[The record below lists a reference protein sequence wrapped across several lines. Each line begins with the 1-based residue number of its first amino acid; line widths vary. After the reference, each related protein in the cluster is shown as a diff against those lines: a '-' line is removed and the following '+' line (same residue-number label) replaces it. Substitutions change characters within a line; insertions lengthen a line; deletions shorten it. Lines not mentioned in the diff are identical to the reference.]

1 MLYFTIAALVV
12 ILDQVSKR
20 IILNTVSHGET
31 LEVISSYLRIRLSY
45 NPGAIL
51 GILSNSRPVLLAMTF
66 ISIAA
71 LIYFAFR
78 MRYAP
83 VLKRASLG
91 LILGGAFG
99 NLVDRVATGKVIDFI
114 DMGVGNYR
122 WPTYNIA
129 DIAVTVGA
137 VILIGGLIF
146 NSEGENDFKNASG

>member
-12 ILDQVSKR
+12 ILDQASKR

-31 LEVISSYLRIRLSY
+31 LEVINSFLRIRLSY

-146 NSEGENDFKNASG
+146 NSEGENDFKNTSG